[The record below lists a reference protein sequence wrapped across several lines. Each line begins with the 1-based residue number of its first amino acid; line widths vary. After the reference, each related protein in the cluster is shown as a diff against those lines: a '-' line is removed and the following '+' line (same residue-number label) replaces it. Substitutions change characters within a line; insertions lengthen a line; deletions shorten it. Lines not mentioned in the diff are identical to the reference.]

1 MYHEN
6 KTNDVTRALLS
17 DSNSYYATFVALW
30 PFVFGKECM
39 KRPVERKIESFFSLL
54 VFMDIDI

>member
-17 DSNSYYATFVALW
+17 DSVSYYATFVDPW
-30 PFVFGKECM
+30 PL
-39 KRPVERKIESFFSLL
+39 FFWQRVYEKAS
-54 VFMDIDI
+54 